1 MEGKNLSLMGFFRL
15 DILEMV
21 LYQVELE
28 EGLVVNKT
36 VLVLLCK

>member
-1 MEGKNLSLMGFFRL
+1 MEGKNLSLMGFFRP

-28 EGLVVNKT
+28 EGLVANKM